1 MNVMLIL
8 LGAFIFI
15 LITSEIIM
23 KLMEIPY
30 QGITPE
36 PNRLLVDL
44 EEE

>member
-1 MNVMLIL
+1 MSILLIL

-15 LITSEIIM
+15 LIISEIIM

-30 QGITPE
+30 QGIISE
-36 PNRLLVDL
+36 PNKLLVDW

>member
-1 MNVMLIL
+1 MSVMLIL

-15 LITSEIIM
+15 LIMSEIIM

-30 QGITPE
+30 QGIISE
-36 PNRLLVDL
+36 PNRLLVGL